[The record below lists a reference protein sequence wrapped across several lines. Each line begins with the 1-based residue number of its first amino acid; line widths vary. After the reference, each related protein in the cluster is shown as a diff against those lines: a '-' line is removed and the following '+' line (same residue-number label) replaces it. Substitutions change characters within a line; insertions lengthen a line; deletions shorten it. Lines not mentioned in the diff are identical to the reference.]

1 MVPFLFGAAKGYA
14 TLVGVTVVSFVMSMK
29 RIEVQMDELE
39 IQPRNLQPMPEL
51 QEEEKEAIPA
61 EEHQHLEEQKRN

>member
-1 MVPFLFGAAKGYA
+1 MIPFLFGAAKGYA
-14 TLVGVTVVSFVMSMK
+14 TLVGVAVISFMMPMK

>member
-1 MVPFLFGAAKGYA
+1 MVQFLFGATKGYA
-14 TLVGVTVVSFVMSMK
+14 TLVGVTVISFVMSMK

-39 IQPRNLQPMPEL
+39 VQPRKLQPMPEV

-61 EEHQHLEEQKRN
+61 EEHQHLEEQRKN